1 MENKTNNGAW
11 TPFLKAVAR
20 DLRSKRGNDLS
31 RLTVVFPNKRAGL
44 FFNEYLVDEKEES
57 PVWAP
62 RYATISELFASLSA
76 LTIDDPIETVCRIYN
91 LYVGLTGSSETLDFF
106 YGWGEKLLSDFD
118 DVDKNMADAHALFQ
132 NLSEIKELET
142 TDYLTP

>member
-44 FFNEYLVDEKEES
+44 FFNEYLVDEPNVAGIGE
-57 PVWAP
+57 
-62 RYATISELFASLSA
+62 
-76 LTIDDPIETVCRIYN
+76 IE
-91 LYVGLTGSSETLDFF
+91 
-106 YGWGEKLLSDFD
+106 
-118 DVDKNMADAHALFQ
+118 
-132 NLSEIKELET
+132 
-142 TDYLTP
+142 